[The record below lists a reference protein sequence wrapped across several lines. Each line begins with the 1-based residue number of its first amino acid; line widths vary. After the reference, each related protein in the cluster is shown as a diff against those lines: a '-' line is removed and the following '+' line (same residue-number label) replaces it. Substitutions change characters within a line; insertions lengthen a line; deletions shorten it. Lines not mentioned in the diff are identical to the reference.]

1 MKVSAALVLAA
12 SGAIS
17 AASDVSEGKDRTITK
32 VVKLLQNML
41 DKSKEDGDEERT
53 LYGKYKCYCDQNDA
67 SKKESIASLTT
78 EIGLLENQ
86 IDGLK
91 ASSSEL
97 STEAARLSAAMQ
109 ANEES
114 RTQAQSVRDK
124 ENEAF
129 VAMEADSVAAI
140 DQMNQAI
147 QTLSEIGADQ
157 TKSVA
162 ADHSR
167 FMSGSGKSLLK
178 LRGAVKQALL
188 AASAVTSKKQVTV
201 VESFLQAPF
210 TGTYTAQAGEV
221 VGILKDMRDTFT
233 SNLASAR
240 AAEDAAVKAHTKYM
254 TTMTNEYNEMES
266 SLEEKQDML
275 SQNDDDL
282 SSKRAQLK
290 TAEETKA
297 DDESFLA
304 TLQDIC
310 AAKAKDYDA
319 RTLLRKNEEAAL
331 AEAISILNSD
341 AAFQTFG
348 EVDATKTGAT
358 SLLQR
363 SSIREHS
370 ALRSDRDVRSAA
382 EQLLLAA
389 AKGQRGSI
397 MLSKAA
403 ALLEANN
410 PFTTVL
416 EEIKKMITL
425 IEEEEKTDASQKKW
439 CETERKNNNRDLDE
453 KHMQIVSLTGDIN
466 TLDSDINAPDTG
478 IKAQIKSTEDSL
490 ENNRNS
496 QAFET
501 SERKKENAAY
511 TKDISHL
518 VEAEQLLTNAIS
530 VLEKYYSKILKSASG
545 ASLLQREEPAPPS
558 TWDGSYAGQSAKGN
572 DAISMLKFILDETKK
587 EESTAHKDESEAQ
600 QSYEDS
606 MQSLKNDEAQA
617 VSALAGLNK
626 LLAEKEETLL
636 QKQSDRKATKA
647 DKEAIEAYLLKIKPG
662 CDFIMANID
671 KRNTNR
677 AAETEALNDAANLLK
692 GTPAYQAAVAEAHQE
707 SLGGCKEICNADGE
721 SHANCKACLAKV
733 TVPAYCAG
741 HAGTEGC

>member
-1 MKVSAALVLAA
+1 MPMSRGNALVLALGGALTA
-12 SGAIS
+12 S
-17 AASDVSEGKDRTITK
+17 ASEVTVAPAKDRTITK
-32 VVKLLQNML
+32 VVKLLENML
-41 DKSKEDGDEERT
+41 EKSKADGDEERT
-53 LYGKYKCYCDQNDA
+53 LYGKYKCYCDQNEE
-67 SKKESIASLTT
+67 SKKESISSLTT

-97 STEAARLSAAMQ
+97 STEAARLTAAMQ

-114 RTQAQSVRDK
+114 RNQAQSVRDK

-157 TKSVA
+157 TKSIA

-188 AASAVTSKKQVTV
+188 AASTVTSKKQANA

-233 SNLASAR
+233 SNLDSAR
-240 AAEDAAVKAHTKYM
+240 AAEEAAAKAHTKYM
-254 TTMTNEYNEMES
+254 TTMTSEYNEMSS

-282 SSKRAQLK
+282 SSKRSQLK
-290 TAEETKA
+290 TAEDAKA

-319 RTLLRKNEEAAL
+319 RTLLRKNEEAAI
-331 AEAISILNSD
+331 AEAIAILNSD

-348 EVDATKTGAT
+348 AVDATKTGAM

-370 ALRSDRDVRSAA
+370 ALQSDSDIRSAA
-382 EQLLLAA
+382 EKLLLAA

-425 IEEEEKTDASQKKW
+425 IEEEGKTDAAQKKW
-439 CETERKNNNRDLDE
+439 CEDERDNNNRDLDD
-453 KHMQIVSLTGDIN
+453 KHMQIASLGGDIN

-478 IKAQIKSTEDSL
+478 IKAQIKSTEDTL

-511 TKDISHL
+511 TQDIAHL

-530 VLEKYYSKILKSASG
+530 VLERYYSKILKSESS

-558 TWDGSYAGQSAKGN
+558 TWEGSYAGQSEQGSG
-572 DAISMLKFILDETKK
+572 AIGMLKFILGETKK
-587 EESTAHKDESEAQ
+587 EETAAHQDETDAQ
-600 QSYEDS
+600 HSYEDS
-606 MQSLKNDEAQA
+606 MQSLKDDEAKA
-617 VSALAGLNK
+617 VSALAGLN
-626 LLAEKEETLL
+626 
-636 QKQSDRKATKA
+636 
-647 DKEAIEAYLLKIKPG
+647 KIKPG

-677 AAETEALNDAANLLK
+677 AAEVQALNDATNLLK
-692 GTPAYQAAVAEAHQE
+692 GTPAYQAAVAAAHQE
-707 SLGGCKEICNADGE
+707 GLGGCKEICNDQGEDHAD
-721 SHANCKACLAKV
+721 CKACIAKV

-741 HAGTEGC
+741 HPGTTGC